1 MCGIFGI
8 VNLNGDAVKQDLLL
22 KMSSK
27 MVHRGPDDDGLLI
40 ANDIGI
46 GMRRLSIIDIEGGH
60 QPISNN
66 SKNIH
71 LVLNGEIYNYKEL
84 RKDLKAKG
92 YQFNTKTDV
101 EVLIHLYEE
110 EGIDCI
116 KKINGMFSFI
126 LFDKRNN
133 LVWIA
138 RDRLGIKP
146 LYYSFNSERI
156 IFGSDLLSVNSILDQ
171 SVDEESILL
180 YLGYSYIPAPKTIFK
195 NIYKLKPAE
204 QILIEGNSLEFSSY
218 WDIEKT
224 AKLKTSKKEAAFF
237 LKAALEKSITMQTRS
252 DVPIGLFLSGGAD
265 SSLIAML
272 IKNLRPKIQLH
283 TFTVDYVDKD
293 SDDLK
298 YANLIA
304 DEIDSKHKVVSV
316 TKDDQIEALNDL
328 IPLMDEPVS
337 DSAAISTY
345 IISKNAMNIGVKVM
359 LNGAGGDEIFGGY
372 SRFFNNKIMKPE
384 WIASLPKIIKI
395 IILSPLR
402 LFNKAL
408 FWRLKSPENNYIYS
422 ISGVNTSL
430 LKNVISQNH
439 YNFLI
444 NSFSNLFKFVSFESI
459 YSRMKLDLKD
469 YLPNNI
475 LSITDKATMASSVE
489 GRVPLL
495 DHNLVELAF
504 SIPEE
509 INLLDGKAKGLF
521 KDVIKEIV
529 PREILMRKKDGFG
542 APIYSWI
549 DSWKIEIENEL
560 TQNLTDE
567 LKNIINVSEVKKW
580 LKNDRLR
587 SQSAETLYAIFVL
600 NLWIRKNTI

>member
-8 VNLNGDAVKQDLLL
+8 VNLNGNPIKKDLLV

-27 MVHRGPDDDGLLI
+27 MIHRGPDDDGLLI
-40 ANDIGI
+40 ENDIGI

-84 RKDLKAKG
+84 RIELKAKG
-92 YQFNTKTDV
+92 YKFNTKTDV

-126 LFDKRNN
+126 LFDKRNS
-133 LVWIA
+133 LVWVA

-171 SVDEESILL
+171 PVDEESILL
-180 YLGYSYIPAPKTIFK
+180 YLGYSYVPAPKTIFK
-195 NIYKLKPAE
+195 NIFKLKPAE

-224 AKLKTSKKEAAFF
+224 AKLKTSKKEAASF

-252 DVPIGLFLSGGAD
+252 DVPIGLFLSGGVD
-265 SSLIAML
+265 SSLIAIL
-272 IKNLRPKIQLH
+272 IKNLRPKIHLY

-316 TKDDQIEALNDL
+316 TKEDQIEALNNL

-372 SRFFNNKIMKPE
+372 SRFFNNKIFEPE
-384 WIASLPKIIKI
+384 WIASLPKMIKM
-395 IILSPLR
+395 IILSPLC
-402 LFNKAL
+402 LFNNAL
-408 FWRLKSPENNYIYS
+408 FWRLKKPENNYIYS

-430 LKNVISQNH
+430 LKKVINQHH

-444 NSFSNLFKFVSFESI
+444 NSFSNLFKFISFKSI

-495 DHNLVELAF
+495 DHDLVELAF

-509 INLLDGKAKGLF
+509 INLLDGKPKGLF

-529 PREILMRKKDGFG
+529 PKEILSRKKDGFG